1 MNKKGDCVKEK
12 MTKEQKK
19 QLLKE
24 RNTPPH
30 LSILE
35 EIGNAISHGAG
46 AAAALIGMIL
56 LLLKADSNAK
66 IAAALIF
73 GGSMFLLMLMSC
85 LYHAFKSDSKVKRL
99 WRRFDYTSIYF
110 LINGTFAPICLVFAN
125 SSLAL
130 LLFAIQWLLA
140 LVGIIMILVYGP
152 GKWPALH
159 YTLYFVIG
167 WSGVF
172 FLGDMYQHNQQLLCM
187 ILMGGV
193 VYTLG
198 MIPFS
203 KNHKSAHFLWHL
215 FVLSGV
221 LLHWIGIYFF
231 LY

>member
-1 MNKKGDCVKEK
+1 

-130 LLFAIQWLLA
+130 LLFAIQW
-140 LVGIIMILVYGP
+140 
-152 GKWPALH
+152 
-159 YTLYFVIG
+159 
-167 WSGVF
+167 SGVF

-203 KNHKSAHFLWHL
+203 KNHKGAHFLWHL
-215 FVLSGV
+215 FVLSGA